1 MLDIELTPLTP
12 SHPHT
17 LTPSQELGER
27 EREAGVE
34 EERRREVER
43 ELEKTRRQLKT
54 EREKW
59 TEEKDTIEQVSNPIN
74 RGL

>member
-1 MLDIELTPLTP
+1 M
-12 SHPHT
+12 
-17 LTPSQELGER
+17 
-27 EREAGVE
+27 E
-34 EERRREVER
+34 EGRRREVER

-59 TEEKDTIEQVSNPIN
+59 TEEKDTLEQVSNPIN